1 MVGASFHEG
10 DHRDH
15 TFFSSEE
22 KFFNSQKENYIHA

>member
-15 TFFSSEE
+15 AFFSSEE
-22 KFFNSQKENYIHA
+22 KLFNSQKENYIYA